1 MSLIMHQVKKVI
13 IVGLL
18 VGCNDIKDD
27 IRDKESIG
35 APGVPH
41 NKLKIFA
48 ASGIIF
54 IISIYRKGGGSFSSI
69 SPLSAPRAAV
79 HSPEN
84 SC

>member
-1 MSLIMHQVKKVI
+1 MHQVKKVI

-54 IISIYRKGGGSFSSI
+54 IIYRKGGGSFSSI

-79 HSPEN
+79 LSPEN